1 MSKSTRNMK
10 EKFSLRNAGKVVSI
24 VAAIMYVIAVVMVIN
39 MHIVPVKYLVIGIL
53 LTAIVMA
60 GIVMGLFM
68 QRTRRAVVI
77 VLLLLSLLVIGV
89 STYVISVS
97 RSTSSF
103 LEAIQQAEYT
113 TEEYS
118 VIAMKDRHIDLLQAK
133 QAALLENDPYR
144 NDVADALKTVTSA
157 TQQPYGDLT
166 SVMIALEGSQ
176 SDIAVLNAGYMQL
189 LRDNYADFDSKIEV
203 LTTLHVRVQHQT
215 NTSNASAT
223 KPFVVY
229 ISGIDTYG
237 DIASVSRSDVNMLAV
252 VNPVTRKLLL
262 VNTPRDYY
270 VQLHGTT
277 GTRDKLTHA
286 GIYGIDM
293 SRQTLGD
300 LYGVNIDYY
309 IRVNFTSLV
318 NIVDTL
324 GGVDVYSDVA
334 FKSYRVGYNH
344 MNGKQALEFSRE
356 RYSFAAGDR
365 QRGKDQ
371 QRVIEAIIAKMSNAQ
386 NIVRYQ
392 ALLGSL
398 QGALQTNMS
407 SRLIEQLANKQLD
420 DMKRWQTESISVDGA
435 GASAPTYSMGAQPL
449 YVMVPDQ
456 QTVDAAKT
464 KIGNYL
470 AQ

>member
-1 MSKSTRNMK
+1 MKIQNPLRLTRQLVGVMM
-10 EKFSLRNAGKVVSI
+10 L
-24 VAAIMYVIAVVMVIN
+24 VAYVIAVIAIVN
-39 MHIVPVKYLVIGIL
+39 MHIVPVKYLVPSVIL
-53 LTAIVMA
+53 SAM
-60 GIVMGLFM
+60 
-68 QRTRRAVVI
+68 VVI
-77 VLLLLSLLVIGV
+77 VVGIGLWKREISKVASIIFTIVALLVV
-89 STYVISVS
+89 ACSAYAISVS
-97 RSTSSF
+97 HSTASF
-103 LEAIQQAEYT
+103 FAAIQQTEYT

-133 QAALLENDPYR
+133 QAAQLENDPYR
-144 NDVADALKTVTSA
+144 NDVASVLKTVTSA
-157 TQQPYGDLT
+157 TQVPYSDLT
-166 SVMIALEGSQ
+166 SMMMALEGNE

-189 LRDNYADFDSKIEV
+189 LKDNYADFDSKIEV

-215 NTSNASAT
+215 KAPNVSAT

-309 IRVNFTSLV
+309 LRVNFTSLV

-334 FKSYRVGYNH
+334 FKSYHVGYNH

>member
-1 MSKSTRNMK
+1 M
-10 EKFSLRNAGKVVSI
+10 L
-24 VAAIMYVIAVVMVIN
+24 VAYVIAVIAIVN
-39 MHIVPVKYLVIGIL
+39 MHIVPVKYLVPAVILSAMVIIVVGIGLWKREISKIASIIF
-53 LTAIVMA
+53 TIIA
-60 GIVMGLFM
+60 
-68 QRTRRAVVI
+68 
-77 VLLLLSLLVIGV
+77 LLVV
-89 STYVISVS
+89 ACSAYAISVS
-97 RSTSSF
+97 HSTASF
-103 LEAIQQAEYT
+103 FAAIQQTEYT

-133 QAALLENDPYR
+133 QAAQLENDPYR
-144 NDVADALKTVTSA
+144 NDVASVLKTVTSA
-157 TQQPYGDLT
+157 TQVPYSDLT
-166 SVMIALEGSQ
+166 SMMMALEGNE

-189 LRDNYADFDSKIEV
+189 LKDNYANFDSKIEV

-215 NTSNASAT
+215 KASNVSAN
-223 KPFVVY
+223 KPFVIY

-293 SRQTLGD
+293 SRQTLED
-300 LYGVNIDYY
+300 LYGTNIDYY
-309 IRVNFTSLV
+309 MRVNFTSLV
-318 NIVDTL
+318 SIVDTL
-324 GGVDVYSDVA
+324 GGIDVYSDVA
-334 FKSYRVGYNH
+334 FKSYHVGYNH

-356 RYSFAAGDR
+356 RHSFTEGDR

-371 QRVIEAIIAKMSNAQ
+371 QRVIEAIVAKMSSAQ

-392 ALLGSL
+392 AILSSLG
-398 QGALQTNMS
+398 GALQTNMS
-407 SRLIEQLANKQLD
+407 SSQIEQLANKQLD
-420 DMKRWQTESISVDGA
+420 DMKKWQSESISVNGA
-435 GASAPTYSMGAQPL
+435 GASAPTYSMGAQRL

-456 QTVDAAKT
+456 ATVDAAKV
-464 KIGNYL
+464 KIQTYL
-470 AQ
+470 SEQ

>member
-1 MSKSTRNMK
+1 M
-10 EKFSLRNAGKVVSI
+10 L
-24 VAAIMYVIAVVMVIN
+24 VAYIIAVIAIVN
-39 MHIVPVKYLVIGIL
+39 MHIVPVKYIVPAVIMSAMVVIAVGIGL
-53 LTAIVMA
+53 WKREISKVVSIILAIVA
-60 GIVMGLFM
+60 LIVV
-68 QRTRRAVVI
+68 AC
-77 VLLLLSLLVIGV
+77 SA
-89 STYVISVS
+89 YAISVS
-97 RSTSSF
+97 HSTTSF
-103 LEAIQQAEYT
+103 FAAIQQTEYT

-133 QAALLENDPYR
+133 QAAQLENDPYR
-144 NDVADALKTVTSA
+144 NNVADVLKTVTSA
-157 TQQPYGDLT
+157 AQKPYSDLT
-166 SVMIALEGSQ
+166 SMMVALEGNE

-189 LRDNYADFDSKIEV
+189 LKDNYADFDSKIEV

-215 NTSNASAT
+215 KASNVSAT
-223 KPFVVY
+223 EPFVVY

-252 VNPVTRKLLL
+252 VNPLRRKILL

-293 SRQTLGD
+293 SRQTLQD

-309 IRVNFTSLV
+309 MRVNFTSLV
-318 NIVDTL
+318 SIVDTL
-324 GGVDVYSDVA
+324 GGIDVYSDVA
-334 FKSYRVGYNH
+334 FKSYHVGYNH

-356 RYSFAAGDR
+356 RHSFSEGDR

-371 QRVIEAIIAKMSNAQ
+371 QRVIEAIVAKMSDPK

-392 ALLGSL
+392 AILGSL
-398 QGALQTNMS
+398 QGALQTNMGS
-407 SRLIEQLANKQLD
+407 SHIEQLANKQLD
-420 DMKRWQTESISVDGA
+420 DMKKWQSESISVDGA
-435 GASAPTYSMGAQPL
+435 GASAPTYSMGAQQL

-456 QTVDAAKT
+456 TTVDTTKAK
-464 KIGNYL
+464 IQAYL
-470 AQ
+470 TQ